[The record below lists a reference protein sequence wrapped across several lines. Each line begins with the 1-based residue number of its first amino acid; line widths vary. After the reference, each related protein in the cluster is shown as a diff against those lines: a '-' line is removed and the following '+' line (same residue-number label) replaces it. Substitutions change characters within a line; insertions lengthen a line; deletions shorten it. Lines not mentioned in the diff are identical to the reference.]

1 MAPKAD
7 EGATLMKVILFASQ
21 KGGSSKTALCRCVA
35 VAADQ
40 AGVGSI
46 GMIDTDPQGTLT
58 KWWKRRAAQTPNL
71 LRLRSIRDDL
81 APTLEAA
88 RANGLA
94 YVFMDTQG
102 AITESLAAVVP
113 FADTVII
120 PVRASP
126 DDLDAVPETLRII
139 DAAAKPYAFILV
151 QIKPNASINSQARL
165 ALLNYGTVAA
175 ATMGDRVDF
184 ASSAIDGR
192 AVQELDPN
200 GRSAAEIMEIWDF
213 VKDRADNRN
222 AATKKEQAA

>member
-1 MAPKAD
+1 
-7 EGATLMKVILFASQ
+7 MKVILFASQ
-21 KGGSSKTALCRCVA
+21 KGGSSKTTLCRCLA

-40 AGVGSI
+40 AGVGAV

-81 APTLEAA
+81 ASTLEAA
-88 RANGLA
+88 RQGGLA

-102 AITESLAAVVP
+102 AITESLAAVIP
-113 FADTVII
+113 YADTVII

-126 DDLDAVPETLRII
+126 DDLEAVPETLRII
-139 DAAAKPYAFILV
+139 EPAAKPFAFVLT
-151 QIKPNASINSQARL
+151 QIKPNAGINSQARL
-165 ALLNYGTVAA
+165 ALFNYGVVAA
-175 ATMGDRVDF
+175 PTMGDRIDF

-200 GRSAAEIMEIWDF
+200 GRSAGEIMEIWDF
-213 VKDRADNRN
+213 VKERADNSK
-222 AATKKEQAA
+222 AATKKEKVA

>member
-1 MAPKAD
+1 
-7 EGATLMKVILFASQ
+7 MKVILFASQ
-21 KGGSSKTALCRCVA
+21 KGGSSKTTLCRCVA

-40 AGVGSI
+40 AGVGSV
-46 GMIDTDPQGTLT
+46 GMIDSDPQGTLT

-88 RANGLA
+88 RKGGLA

-102 AITESLAAVVP
+102 AITESLAAVLP
-113 FADTVII
+113 FADTVIV

-126 DDLDAVPETLRII
+126 DDLEAVPDTIRTIE
-139 DAAAKPYAFILV
+139 AAGKPYAFILT
-151 QIKPNASINSQARL
+151 QIKPNASITAQARL

-175 ATMGDRVDF
+175 PTMGDRVDF

-200 GRSAAEIMEIWDF
+200 GRSAVEIAEIWDF
-213 VKDRADNRN
+213 VKDRADTSN
-222 AATKKEQAA
+222 AKTKKEQAA

>member
-1 MAPKAD
+1 
-7 EGATLMKVILFASQ
+7 MKVILFASQ
-21 KGGSSKTALCRCVA
+21 KGGSSKTTLCRCVA

-40 AGVGSI
+40 AGVGAV
-46 GMIDTDPQGTLT
+46 GMIDSDPQGTLT

-88 RANGLA
+88 RKGGLA

-102 AITESLAAVVP
+102 AITDSLAAVLP
-113 FADTVII
+113 FADTVIV

-126 DDLDAVPETLRII
+126 DDLEAVPDTIRTIE
-139 DAAAKPYAFILV
+139 AAGKPYAFILT
-151 QIKPNASINSQARL
+151 QIKPNASITAQARL

-175 ATMGDRVDF
+175 PTMGDRVDF

-200 GRSAAEIMEIWDF
+200 GRSAGEITEIWDF
-213 VKDRADNRN
+213 VKERADNSN
-222 AATKKEQAA
+222 AKTKKEQAA

>member
-1 MAPKAD
+1 
-7 EGATLMKVILFASQ
+7 MKVILFASQ
-21 KGGSSKTALCRCVA
+21 KGGSSKTTLCRCVA

-40 AGVGSI
+40 AGVGSV
-46 GMIDTDPQGTLT
+46 GMIDSDPQGTLT

-88 RANGLA
+88 RKGGLA

-102 AITESLAAVVP
+102 AITDSLAAVLP

-126 DDLDAVPETLRII
+126 DDLDAVPETIRMIE
-139 DAAAKPYAFILV
+139 AAGKPYAFVLT
-151 QIKPNASINSQARL
+151 QIKANASITTQARL
-165 ALLNYGTVAA
+165 ALCKYGVVAA
-175 ATMGDRVDF
+175 PTMGDRIDF

-192 AVQELDPN
+192 TVQELDPN

-213 VKDRADNRN
+213 VKDRADTSN
-222 AATKKEQAA
+222 AKIKKEQAA